1 MKNLAVLL
9 VFIFSLAGVIHT
21 VTAEAETR
29 VRVEQKLTAPVMLD
43 DGDGSSAIAEDKK
56 KKKKKKDDGGGDDE
70 ESEEDYW
77 GREAGTLAL
86 QLVDPGALEVAARFS
101 GAGGR

>member
-9 VFIFSLAGVIHT
+9 VFIFSLAGVINT
-21 VTAEAETR
+21 VTAEAETQ

-43 DGDGSSAIAEDKK
+43 EDDGSSAIAEDK

-77 GREAGTLAL
+77 GREAGALAL
-86 QLVDPGALEVAARFS
+86 ELVDPGALEVAARFS
-101 GAGGR
+101 GAGRR